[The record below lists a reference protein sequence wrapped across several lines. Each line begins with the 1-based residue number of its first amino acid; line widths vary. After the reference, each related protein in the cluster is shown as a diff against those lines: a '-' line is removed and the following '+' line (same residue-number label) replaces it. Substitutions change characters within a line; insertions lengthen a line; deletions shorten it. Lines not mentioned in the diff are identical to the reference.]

1 MPTVI
6 DASARYDSV
15 SSHWCAGSTRVFGW
29 LSDRAEMVSSTTASR
44 AWPVFGRPLVSKAS
58 IRPGSA
64 GYSFRGL
71 VLRRRSDSVATGTA
85 AMTC

>member
-1 MPTVI
+1 M
-6 DASARYDSV
+6 
-15 SSHWCAGSTRVFGW
+15 
-29 LSDRAEMVSSTTASR
+29 
-44 AWPVFGRPLVSKAS
+44 FGRPLVSKAS